1 MIDLHYDLLS
11 ILYYC
16 YKKNDFSYI
25 ETIQKY
31 YQNNGV
37 RGVVA
42 NLYFM
47 NEEEMKE
54 ELGELYEPI
63 DVVEMFR
70 IATTLFRKYFP
81 ELDVVYSIEGCDYI
95 DNLSQLEELSQ
106 LGLRNVLLVWNNK
119 NKYGSGN
126 RSSNGLSEDGKDFL
140 RKSI

>member
-16 YKKNDFSYI
+16 YLKNDFSYI

-81 ELDVVYSIEGCDYI
+81 ELDVIYSIEGCDYI
-95 DNLSQLEELSQ
+95 DNLSQQISAFQQTVNQLKADLESL
-106 LGLRNVLLVWNNK
+106 
-119 NKYGSGN
+119 
-126 RSSNGLSEDGKDFL
+126 SNGTDDVMVEQ
-140 RKSI
+140 